1 MDADSIPCRARVS
14 IEAVC
19 WRLQVIAKAVQ
30 ANGNVFV
37 FELDL
42 LSIVPQAAQM
52 DCTGPF

>member
-14 IEAVC
+14 TEAVC
-19 WRLQVIAKAVQ
+19 WRLQVIANAMQ